1 MKYRYHLAF
10 VALVL
15 AVLIPYM
22 VYGQAASLPFQ
33 LQWGEAVQGGQVM
46 ANDTHIVNKF
56 DAAIASVSGS
66 PANVA
71 AHIASTGTDVH
82 GLGTMAIQ
90 PATNYIASTAIR
102 AEIDADVATVAGDL
116 SAHSNAVTAV
126 HGAAAGTRFLTASE
140 TILDAQIPAA
150 IARDVELPVN
160 ASFTLAGLS
169 TKPFSALDG
178 IPTTRLGYGL
188 TDVASLGANTF
199 TGNQTLDGRSLYLK
213 GLPEVD
219 GLSLSNA
226 TGTVMWIVRGVNAQT
241 GSGNVGYDFGF
252 NSRTDAG
259 ANIGYPVVIQRS
271 TGYVGIGTSTPQVS
285 CHISGA
291 LSLIP
296 QASPPSYAGEGT
308 IYSDTDHNLYYH
320 NGTTWKVITLT
331 P

>member
-82 GLGTMAIQ
+82 DLGTMAIQ

-150 IARDVELPVN
+150 IARDVEIPRN
-160 ASFTLAGLS
+160 ASFTFAGL
-169 TKPFSALDG
+169 TG
-178 IPTTRLGYGL
+178 NPTTISGFGL
-188 TDVASLGANTF
+188 TDAASTTLVTDHTGDSSDPHGATLTQTDVKIIKAESTIQVAEATIASGAHVALESLF
-199 TGNQTLDGRSLYLK
+199 TLSTAAKGTLDITEYGGDTGADDAIGVFQVK
-213 GLPEVD
+213 GAGKATAEIWDPNTKM
-219 GLSLSNA
+219 STA
-226 TGTVMWIVRGVNAQT
+226 TGTANSVNVIEDGDDTYTIQNLFRTTTFIVTFRG
-241 GSGNVGYDFGF
+241 
-252 NSRTDAG
+252 R
-259 ANIGYPVVIQRS
+259 
-271 TGYVGIGTSTPQVS
+271 
-285 CHISGA
+285 
-291 LSLIP
+291 
-296 QASPPSYAGEGT
+296 
-308 IYSDTDHNLYYH
+308 
-320 NGTTWKVITLT
+320 K
-331 P
+331 